1 MVVEIAQ
8 IDVIPGQ
15 EEAFAGAYQQARHL
29 LTASD
34 GCISARMTR
43 GVESPSRFVGIVQW
57 ESVDDHLANFLETD
71 RYQQYRD
78 LIGRYLVAPPAVEHF
93 IDIGVRSF

>member
-1 MVVEIAQ
+1 MVLEIAL

-15 EEAFAGAYQQARHL
+15 EEAFAGAYRQAHHL
-29 LTASD
+29 LVASE

-43 GVESPSRFVGIVQW
+43 GVETSSRFVGIVQW
-57 ESVDDHLANFLETD
+57 ESVDDHLTNFRETE

-78 LIGRYLVAPPAVEHF
+78 LLGRYLAGPPVVEHF